1 MEPPPRAHHHA
12 RAAPGD
18 RDGDSAAGRRRRHH
32 SRPGCAAADRTRR
45 PVSVR
50 RRPAKVTRAGIAL
63 VCTLPFLY
71 PFLYLISTALK
82 TPIGFTVAPDALTG
96 PVTWANFSGAWS
108 QADLG
113 PGIEHSFIAVL
124 VAVLV
129 TVGISAAGGYWF
141 YRHRGRAATT
151 LKVSLIATMA
161 VPPPVY
167 IIPLFLLLNSVH
179 LLNNLYVLGVV
190 YAGWNASFGLYLM
203 SAYLVNGLP
212 SELLDAA
219 AVDGASKL
227 RVFLRIVLPLSRSA
241 LATLAVLTFVWSW
254 GDLLISIVLV
264 QAPALR
270 TLMPSAALLAGQF
283 NTDIPVNAAATV
295 IAIVPMLLV
304 FLIGQRFL
312 QRGILA
318 GLGK

>member
-1 MEPPPRAHHHA
+1 M
-12 RAAPGD
+12 
-18 RDGDSAAGRRRRHH
+18 SAGRRSARV
-32 SRPGCAAADRTRR
+32 SRT
-45 PVSVR
+45 
-50 RRPAKVTRAGIAL
+50 GIAL
-63 VCTLPFLY
+63 LCTVPFLY
-71 PFLYLISTALK
+71 PFLYLITTALK

-96 PVTWANFSGAWS
+96 PVTGANFSGAWS

-113 PGIEHSFIAVL
+113 AGIEHSFIAVL
-124 VAVLV
+124 VAVVV
-129 TVGISAAGGYWF
+129 TVGISAAGGFWF
-141 YRHRGRAATT
+141 YRHQGRTATA

-167 IIPLFLLLNSVH
+167 IIPLFLLLNSYH
-179 LLNNLYVLGVV
+179 LLNNLYALGVV

-203 SAYLVNGLP
+203 TAYFVHGLP
-212 SELLDAA
+212 PELLDAA
-219 AVDGASKL
+219 AVDGASRL

-283 NTDIPVNAAATV
+283 NTNVPVNAAATV

>member
-1 MEPPPRAHHHA
+1 
-12 RAAPGD
+12 
-18 RDGDSAAGRRRRHH
+18 
-32 SRPGCAAADRTRR
+32 
-45 PVSVR
+45 VSVG
-50 RRPAKVTRAGIAL
+50 RRPAKVTRTGIAL
-63 VCTLPFLY
+63 ACTLPFLY

-82 TPIGFTVAPDALTG
+82 TPIAFTVGPDALTG
-96 PVTWANFSGAWS
+96 PVTGANFSGAWT

-113 PGIEHSFIAVL
+113 AGIEHSFIAVL

-129 TVGISAAGGYWF
+129 TVGISAAGGFWF
-141 YRHRGRAATT
+141 YRHRGRAATA

-179 LLNNLYVLGVV
+179 MLNNLYVLGVV

-203 SAYLVNGLP
+203 SAYFVNGLP
-212 SELLDAA
+212 PELLDAA

-227 RVFLRIVLPLSRSA
+227 RVFIRVVLPLSRSA

-283 NTDIPVNAAATV
+283 NTNVPVNAAATV

-312 QRGILA
+312 QQGILA